1 MKYVAIALYA
11 LGGIIF
17 LSLIFR
23 ELAFLIRARACHTI
37 VSGTVTD
44 LTERRSRHGS
54 KFAPIIDYYFDG
66 CNYTCQIKHYYSYY
80 KHRIGDEVTLLV
92 DDAQPQTAILENERT
107 ASLLQLA
114 VSTIILLFALVYAV
128 GNLQNTF

>member
-11 LGGIIF
+11 LSGSIF

-23 ELAFLIRARACHTI
+23 ELAFLIRTRACHTI
-37 VSGTVTD
+37 VSGSVID
-44 LTERRSRHGS
+44 LTERRSRRGS

-92 DDAQPQTAILENERT
+92 DDAKPQTAILKDEQGT
-107 ASLLQLA
+107 AFLQLA
-114 VSTIILLFALVYAV
+114 VGTIVLLFVLVYAV
-128 GNLQNTF
+128 GHLQNTF

>member
-11 LGGIIF
+11 LSGIIF

-23 ELAFLIRARACHTI
+23 ELTFLIRTRTCHTI

-54 KFAPIIDYYFDG
+54 KFAPTIDYYFDG

-80 KHRIGDEVTLLV
+80 KHRIRDEVTLLV
-92 DDAQPQTAILENERT
+92 DDAQPQTAILKDERST
-107 ASLLQLA
+107 AWLQL
-114 VSTIILLFALVYAV
+114 VIGTIVLLFVLVCV
-128 GNLQNTF
+128 GGNLQNTF